1 MYFLGS
7 FTGITDF
14 FNDDWDLEDISWP
27 NDRNGLRLGLVNSL
41 TDDWDGYFNEAV
53 NDWNQSPSLVL
64 STNVMK
70 AAVDQEERC
79 SHIDNVMRV
88 CNGEY
93 GEKIGWQGVNEALF
107 IEGKHL
113 HKL

>member
-7 FTGITDF
+7 FTGITDL

-53 NDWNQSPSLVL
+53 NDWDQSPSLVL
-64 STNVMK
+64 SINVMK

-93 GEKIGWQGVNEALF
+93 GENIGWQGVNEALF

-113 HKL
+113 Y